1 MEDGESKQDNEYG
14 RLIDTANAPIFGV
27 DTAGNVTVWNK
38 CAAAIS
44 GYSSKETIGR
54 RLVQEYIM
62 EDFQATVQEVFDK
75 ALRGEETANFQVMNA
90 GLPCGLCLGLDF
102 GCGRLRA

>member
-1 MEDGESKQDNEYG
+1 VGDGESEQDNEYG

-44 GYSSKETIGR
+44 GYSSRETIGR
-54 RLVQEYIM
+54 HLVQVYIM
-62 EDFQATVQEVFDK
+62 EDFRATVQEVFDK
-75 ALRGEETANFQVMNA
+75 ALRGEETANFQVFNA
-90 GLPCGLCLGLDF
+90 GLL
-102 GCGRLRA
+102 